1 MWNYGYRGPTVSY
14 TVFVQ
19 RTGTSDPHTV
29 QGSAVYNNL
38 ENANYSDKAEDDGGS
53 REG

>member
-1 MWNYGYRGPTVSY
+1 MDTEGQLQVIQCWT
-14 TVFVQ
+14 VQ